1 MNKITA
7 FGLASFL
14 ALLIGCS
21 GSIPQAL
28 QNLPTGYSFLDD
40 GVVRIGVVS
49 DLEGAVDNA
58 RKAADKLKGQN
69 LDAIIIA
76 GDVYENE
83 QIRRNPVYPSSRDN
97 VKEMVEGIKPFAE
110 LGIPVFVIPGNHETQ
125 DIYRRGIND
134 LKKNYSTVV
143 DISSGSID
151 AQGVNIVGL
160 GGYHDRNFIAPG
172 GYLIAPQDYERAG
185 KELARLAQQNEA
197 VILVTHGPPRTDGKI
212 DFVIGAG
219 NVGDL
224 KLNDL
229 IPKATINVHGHIHEG
244 GGNSS
249 LIGSIALNAASVTD
263 YNHPSAPNAA
273 LITISGLNAS
283 YEFLP

>member
-21 GSIPQAL
+21 GSVPQTPR
-28 QNLPTGYSFLDD
+28 NLSSYSFLDD
-40 GVVRIGVVS
+40 GTVRIGVVS

-83 QIRRNPVYPSSRDN
+83 QIRRNPVYPDSRDN

-185 KELARLAQQNEA
+185 KELARLAQQNET
-197 VILVTHGPPRTDGKI
+197 VILVTHSPPKTDGEI
-212 DFVIGAG
+212 DFVLEVG

-249 LIGSIALNAASVTD
+249 LIGKSIAVNVASVTD
-263 YNHPSAPNAA
+263 YNNPSAPNAA
-273 LITISGLNAS
+273 LIAISGVDVS